1 MEINTL
7 NRYNVHKV
15 YKVCKVKFM
24 GKIEKFEDILAWQES
39 KKLIEKIYVSFKNC
53 KDYSFRDQ
61 LQRAAVSVMNNIA
74 EGYERKGNKE
84 FVKFLYIAKGS
95 CAEVR
100 SMLYIALDLEYIN
113 DKDFNTYQDKCL
125 HISSMLSNFIKKLL

>member
-1 MEINTL
+1 
-7 NRYNVHKV
+7 
-15 YKVCKVKFM
+15 M

-39 KKLIEKIYVSFKNC
+39 RAMVEAVYGLFKNC
-53 KDYSFRDQ
+53 RDYSFRDQ
-61 LQRAAVSVMNNIA
+61 LQRAVISIMNNIA

-100 SMLYIALDLEYIN
+100 SMLYIALTLGYIN
-113 DKDFNTYQDKCL
+113 NKNFDTYQDKCL
-125 HISSMLSNFIKKLL
+125 HISSMLSNFIKKLI